1 MSDVIDAEEK
11 VRAKLK
17 EWLWPKRDTCNPN
30 CYPWRQNI
38 ATTVIILLIV
48 VPSMAFLDRG
58 GAEPHIHGFVTSDK
72 LASLN
77 EKVDY
82 LTQDRMEQRLQD
94 KFWMSCDV
102 SGDTRR
108 RLLGEI
114 ASLQDKY
121 QTMFGRRFWMGPC
134 K

>member
-1 MSDVIDAEEK
+1 MSDVINAEEK
-11 VRAKLK
+11 VREKLK
-17 EWLWPKRDTCNPN
+17 EWLWPKRGACSPS

-38 ATTVIILLIV
+38 ASAVIILLVV
-48 VPSMAFLDRG
+48 VPCWAFVSYG

-102 SGDTRR
+102 TGQTRR
-108 RLLGEI
+108 RLLAEI
-114 ASLQDKY
+114 GALQNKY
-121 QTMFGRRFWMGPC
+121 KSMFGDRFWMGPC